1 MKHIYQYGTSRRYVS
16 HSRNLTTTRRIF
28 TLAAVLA
35 FVGQIAWS
43 QLTIRITGVP
53 SNTPANC
60 NIFIGGTFNNW
71 NPADPARQM
80 MPLGDGKYII
90 TINPAPGQVEFKFTR
105 GTWET
110 VEGGLA
116 GLPLPSHKVFYN
128 GQPKTIEVI
137 VLSWP
142 DILAG
147 GGTLTP
153 IDGKVQVLDNN
164 FYIPEL
170 SRTRRIWM
178 YLPPDYGLVPGKR
191 YPVLYMQ
198 DGQNLFD
205 ENTSYA
211 GEWGIDEAMNKLAQ
225 EGDAGCIIVGI
236 DNGSAHRLD
245 EYAPWVNP
253 AYGGGEGIDYVHFI
267 VNTLKPY
274 IDNNYST
281 LPSREFTGI
290 MGSSMGGLIS
300 MYALIEFQNIFSK
313 AGIFSPAFW
322 FNGDKTAQHILNTGK
337 LSDVRVFFLA
347 GGQEPPYV
355 TNDMDEVVEAMLSAG
370 FGLDEINVSTPAD
383 GETAEWFWE
392 REFPGAYKWLFENS
406 QATVSAGEAVA
417 NNKINMQVYPN
428 PATDWVKLSGDGLD
442 EQVNISIVGMDG
454 KNWYNATQQGT
465 SPVWT
470 GDLPH
475 GAYAIAVTDENGRT
489 RSLKLIHE

>member
-1 MKHIYQYGTSRRYVS
+1 MKHIYHQGTSSRYVS
-16 HSRNLTTTRRIF
+16 QSQCQLKTRCIYA
-28 TLAAVLA
+28 LVAVFS
-35 FVGQIAWS
+35 FVAQMAWS

-53 SNTPANC
+53 SNTPANSS
-60 NIFIGGTFNNW
+60 IYVSGTFNNW
-71 NPADPARQM
+71 NPADPARLM
-80 MPLGDGKYII
+80 TSIGDGKYII

-105 GTWET
+105 GSWET
-110 VEGGLA
+110 VEGSIA
-116 GLPLPSHKVFYN
+116 GLPQPSHKVFYN
-128 GQPKTIEVI
+128 GQPKTVEVV

-142 DILAG
+142 DVLSG
-147 GGTLTP
+147 GGNLTP
-153 IDGKVQVLDNN
+153 VDGSVKILDSN

-211 GEWGIDEAMNKLAQ
+211 GEWGIDEAMNQLVQ

-253 AYGGGEGIDYVHFI
+253 AYGGGEGIDYIHFI
-267 VNTLKPY
+267 VNTLKPF
-274 IDNNYST
+274 IDNNYTT
-281 LPSREFTGI
+281 LPGRDFTGI

-300 MYALIEFQNIFSK
+300 MYALIEFQQVFSK

-322 FNGDKTAQHILNTGK
+322 FNGDKTVQHILNTGK
-337 LSDVRVFFLA
+337 LNDVRVFFLA

-355 TNDMDEVVEAMLSAG
+355 TNDMDQVVEAMLTAG
-370 FGLDEINVSTPAD
+370 FGLDEINISTPSD
-383 GETAEWFWE
+383 GETAEWFWK
-392 REFPGAYKWLFENS
+392 REFPTAYKWLFENA
-406 QATVSAGEAVA
+406 QATVGTGEAA
-417 NNKINMQVYPN
+417 KNNITMQVYPN
-428 PATDWVKLSGDGLD
+428 PATDWVRLSGDNLE
-442 EQVNISIVGMDG
+442 EQVNISIVSMDG
-454 KNWYNATQQGT
+454 KIWHNGLQQGT
-465 SPVWT
+465 QPVWT

-475 GAYAIAVTDENGRT
+475 GMYAISVTDENGAT
-489 RSLKLIHE
+489 RSLKLLHE